1 MVSTTSCIRKYVI
14 PTKPIKRKYTTTSKP
29 LAAVTTSQLLK
40 ADTNPQILSPVTTSS
55 NSTNPLTDM
64 LTVIS
69 TQFSKILFL
78 IHLLFQ
84 IIINRIYDI

>member
-1 MVSTTSCIRKYVI
+1 MKTD
-14 PTKPIKRKYTTTSKP
+14 TTTSKP
-29 LAAVTTSQLLK
+29 LVAVTTSQLLR

-55 NSTNPLTDM
+55 NSSNPLADM

-69 TQFSKILFL
+69 TQFSKILFF

>member
-1 MVSTTSCIRKYVI
+1 MKTD
-14 PTKPIKRKYTTTSKP
+14 TTTSKP
-29 LAAVTTSQLLK
+29 LAAVNSPILSTTPSSVI
-40 ADTNPQILSPVTTSS
+40 PQIPSPVTTSS

-64 LTVIS
+64 LTAIY
-69 TQFSKILFL
+69 TQFSKILFF